1 MIKKSKSKIKYFDYS
16 LLLMIILLICFGLV
30 ILYSTS
36 AYSAQE
42 SFNNAFRFVERQA
55 LAIGIGAAAALFFV
69 FKGPDFLQLKAIRI
83 LLYVVTIGLLVY
95 VLINGANYGGSSRW
109 IRIGPLNFQPSELA
123 KFTVIVVMARHI
135 SVMPKQIKSFKT
147 KFKLIMLLVPIGA
160 LIAVENLTTF
170 AIVMGIGV
178 FMILLADFNWKHFL
192 IFALFAVVALVAA
205 VFIQSYRS
213 NRIQIW
219 LNPESD
225 VQGLGYQTMQ
235 ALYAIGSGGIF
246 GKGLGNGI
254 QKLGSVPEAENDMIF
269 SIICEELGL
278 FGAVCVVLLFV
289 VLLWRIMVVANN
301 ARSLYGS
308 MICAGVF
315 AQIAI
320 QVVLN
325 IAVVTNILPNTG
337 VSLPFISYGGSSI
350 IVLVIEMGMVLG
362 VSRQITFDRPE
373 VEEIAEQS

>member
-1 MIKKSKSKIKYFDYS
+1 MLKKKKSKIKYFDYS
-16 LLLMIILLICFGLV
+16 LLLMIILLVCFGLV
-30 ILYSTS
+30 MLYSTS

-42 SFNNAFRFVERQA
+42 NFDNAFRFVERQA
-55 LAIGIGAAAALFFV
+55 LAIGIGAVAAIILIFTGA
-69 FKGPDFLQLKAIRI
+69 DWLKAKPVRVI
-83 LLYVVTIGLLVY
+83 LYILTIGLLIY
-95 VLINGANYGGSSRW
+95 VLVNGANYGGSSRW

-123 KFTVIVVMARHI
+123 KFTVIIMMARHI
-135 SVMPKQIKSFKT
+135 SVMPKQIKELKT
-147 KFKLIMLLVPIGA
+147 KLKLIILLVPIGA
-160 LIAVENLTTF
+160 LIAIENLTTF
-170 AIVMGIGV
+170 VIVMGIGV
-178 FMILLADFNWKHFL
+178 FMIFLADFNWKHFAIFL
-192 IFALFAVVALVAA
+192 IVAVVALVAA
-205 VFIQSYRS
+205 VFLQSYRS
-213 NRIQIW
+213 NRLQIW

-301 ARSLYGS
+301 AKNLYGS

-350 IVLVIEMGMVLG
+350 IILVIEMGLVLG
-362 VSRQITFDRPE
+362 VSRQITFERPGE
-373 VEEIAEQS
+373 EEIADAR